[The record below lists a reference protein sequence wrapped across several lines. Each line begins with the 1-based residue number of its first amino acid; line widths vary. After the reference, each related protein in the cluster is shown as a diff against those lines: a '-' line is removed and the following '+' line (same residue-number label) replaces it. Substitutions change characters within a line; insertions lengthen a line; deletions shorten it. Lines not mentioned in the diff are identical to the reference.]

1 MKNKWFTTLVLAL
14 CSLPAAAATIEV
26 KVYDAFGSSYSSTR
40 IGEELGALYN
50 LDFRANLVLILG
62 PNLQD
67 ERLNRQKDI
76 VDAIDPA
83 EHGILFAIGTP
94 VATYTRG
101 FSITPN
107 SAAELLPNAEAFRVL
122 VLGPTGEIL
131 HESTDVIPREQLLQI
146 VPSR

>member
-1 MKNKWFTTLVLAL
+1 MKNRWITALTLAL
-14 CSLPAAAATIEV
+14 CSLPLAAATIEV

-50 LDFRANLVLILG
+50 LDFRAHLVLILG

-67 ERLNRQKDI
+67 ERLNRQKNIFDT
-76 VDAIDPA
+76 IDPA

-107 SAAELLPNAEAFRVL
+107 AAAELLPTAEAFRVL
-122 VLGPTGEIL
+122 ILGPTGEIL
-131 HESTDVIPREQLLQI
+131 HESTDVISRERLLQI

>member
-1 MKNKWFTTLVLAL
+1 MKSKWITALVLAV
-14 CSLPAAAATIEV
+14 CSGPLAAATVEV

-76 VDAIDPA
+76 VDDLDPS
-83 EHGILFAIGTP
+83 EHGVLFAIGTP
-94 VATYTRG
+94 VESYGRG
-101 FSITPN
+101 FSVSPN
-107 SAAELLPNAEAFRVL
+107 SAADLLPSADAFRVL

-131 HESTDVIPREQLLQI
+131 HEASDVIPRERLLQI